1 MSSPAVFIA
10 TAKVRPGSEGD
21 FTKWK
26 GRHDA
31 LVGKFPG
38 YISSDIM
45 PPDQHSD
52 MWTMVLN
59 FNSSA
64 ELNAWQQSKE
74 RAGVMGELLRLVTGG
89 NIGEVMKKESAD
101 SAQPAT
107 NVTQVILSQVKPGM
121 EDVYR
126 AWAARIQQAQ
136 SQYPAA
142 DFPRRSLDYVTAF
155 RHHGA
160 SRSMV
165 SRAGTRK
172 IASGSRGIY

>member
-10 TAKVRPGSEGD
+10 TAKVRPGSEVD
-21 FTKWK
+21 FTAWK

-31 LVGKFPG
+31 LLAKFPG

-74 RAGVMGELLRLVTGG
+74 RAGVMSELLPLVTGG
-89 NIGEVMKKESAD
+89 NIGEEAPD

-107 NVTQVILSQVKPGM
+107 NVTQVILSQVNRPN
-121 EDVYR
+121 R
-126 AWAARIQQAQ
+126 SIQAIGECIY
-136 SQYPAA
+136 SR
-142 DFPRRSLDYVTAF
+142 RRSTEVIGLRCCVSTP
-155 RHHGA
+155 RSISKHG
-160 SRSMV
+160 
-165 SRAGTRK
+165 
-172 IASGSRGIY
+172 